1 MKNIFLL
8 GLLTFVTL
16 SYAKEPIEKES
27 IKAESMEEAASFKVD
42 KPVKEKSAGR
52 AFAGARAKKETGDE
66 VKKDAGAMTEDSE
79 VQYWQYQE

>member
-8 GLLTFVTL
+8 GLLVFVTV

-27 IKAESMEEAASFKVD
+27 MEQAEGFKVE
-42 KPVKEKSAGR
+42 KAVKEKSAAR
-52 AFAGARAKKETGDE
+52 AFAGAKAKRD
-66 VKKDAGAMTEDSE
+66 VDGAPSAEEGPMTEDSE

>member
-8 GLLTFVTL
+8 GLLVFVTL

-27 IKAESMEEAASFKVD
+27 MEEAEGFKVERA
-42 KPVKEKSAGR
+42 VKEKSAGR
-52 AFAGARAKKETGDE
+52 AFAGAKAKRDVDSEAKVGD
-66 VKKDAGAMTEDSE
+66 GPMTEDSE

>member
-8 GLLTFVTL
+8 GLLVFVTL

-27 IKAESMEEAASFKVD
+27 MEQAEGFKIEKA
-42 KPVKEKSAGR
+42 VKEKAAGR
-52 AFAGARAKKETGDE
+52 AFAGAKAKRD
-66 VKKDAGAMTEDSE
+66 VDGAPQVEEGPMTEDSE

>member
-8 GLLTFVTL
+8 GLLVFVTL

-27 IKAESMEEAASFKVD
+27 MEEAEGFKVERA
-42 KPVKEKSAGR
+42 VKEKSAGR
-52 AFAGARAKKETGDE
+52 AFAGAKAKR
-66 VKKDAGAMTEDSE
+66 DADGEAKVEDGPMTEDSE

>member
-1 MKNIFLL
+1 MKNIILL

-27 IKAESMEEAASFKVD
+27 MESEENFKVE
-42 KPVKEKSAGR
+42 KAVKEKSAGR
-52 AFAGARAKKETGDE
+52 AFAGAKAKKDNDQVIHVE
-66 VKKDAGAMTEDSE
+66 GAKTEDSE

>member
-8 GLLTFVTL
+8 GLLVFVTL

-27 IKAESMEEAASFKVD
+27 MEEAESFKIE
-42 KPVKEKSAGR
+42 KAVKEKSAGR
-52 AFAGARAKKETGDE
+52 AFAGAKAKKD
-66 VKKDAGAMTEDSE
+66 VDGAAAVEEGPKTEDSE